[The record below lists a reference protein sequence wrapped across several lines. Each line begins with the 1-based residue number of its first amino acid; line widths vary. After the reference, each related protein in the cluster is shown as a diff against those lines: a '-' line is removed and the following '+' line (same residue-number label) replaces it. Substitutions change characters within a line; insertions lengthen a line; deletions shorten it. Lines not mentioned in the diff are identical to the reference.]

1 MHRTTSLV
9 IAAALTALSGC
20 AAASTDTS
28 TEPGGATTAPAVT
41 TTVAST
47 APATQPSPAAV
58 VPPGYESITTADGRV
73 RSYRVSDL
81 SNGKPAPLLFVLH
94 GIASDAQTISD
105 YTNIEDSLDAYD
117 LDAVVVYPNGTGAE
131 QDLFQS
137 WNAGTCCPFAMFE
150 LVDDVAFFDEL
161 ITSLITQYEIDTTRV
176 WVVGHSNGGMMAYRL
191 ACELSTRITA
201 IGVAAGALAIDSCSP
216 SRPVSA
222 LHVHGELDSIV
233 PLAGGN
239 SLLEFL
245 GIVLP
250 SLLLEFLRIVL
261 PSESLKIVLPSAQFS
276 VEKFSR
282 ANNGDIELVTDAK
295 WSHDWQPEWSELFA
309 RFLAS
314 K

>member
-1 MHRTTSLV
+1 MLRTTSLV

-20 AAASTDTS
+20 AAANNDASIDT
-28 TEPGGATTAPAVT
+28 EGATTTPAVT

-47 APATQPSPAAV
+47 APATPPSPAAV

-81 SNGKPAPLLFVLH
+81 SNGEPAPLLFVLH
-94 GIASDAQTISD
+94 GFGGDAQTISD

-137 WNAGTCCPFAMFE
+137 WNAGTCCPFATFE

-191 ACELSTRITA
+191 ACELSTRVTA
-201 IGVAAGALAIDSCSP
+201 IGVAAGALVIDTCAP
-216 SRPVSA
+216 VRPVSA
-222 LHVHGELDSIV
+222 LHVHGELDTVV

-239 SLLEFL
+239 SL
-245 GIVLP
+245 GIVFP
-250 SLLLEFLRIVL
+250 STQL
-261 PSESLKIVLPSAQFS
+261 S
-276 VEKFSR
+276 VETFAL
-282 ANNGDIELVTDAK
+282 ANKGDIELVTDAK

>member
-1 MHRTTSLV
+1 MKSPMLRTTSLV

-20 AAASTDTS
+20 AAAST
-28 TEPGGATTAPAVT
+28 EPANTTTAPAVT
-41 TTVAST
+41 TTAPLST
-47 APATQPSPAAV
+47 PATQPTSAGV
-58 VPPGYESITTADGRV
+58 VPPGFSSITTADGRM
-73 RSYRVSDL
+73 RSYLVSDL
-81 SNGKPAPLLFVLH
+81 SGDEPAPLLFVLH
-94 GIASDAQTISD
+94 GFGGNAQAMSGSTK
-105 YTNIEDSLDAYD
+105 IEDSLEAND
-117 LDAVVVYPNGTGAE
+117 LDAVVVYPSGTGAE
-131 QDLFQS
+131 QGLPQS
-137 WNAGTCCPFAMFE
+137 WNAGTCCPFATFE

-161 ITSLITQYEIDTTRV
+161 ITSLISQYEIDTTRV

-233 PLAGGN
+233 PLTGGN
-239 SLLEFL
+239 SL
-245 GIVLP
+245 GIVFP
-250 SLLLEFLRIVL
+250 STQL
-261 PSESLKIVLPSAQFS
+261 S
-276 VEKFSR
+276 VETFAL
-282 ANNGDIELVTDAK
+282 ANNGDIELVTDPK

>member
-1 MHRTTSLV
+1 MKSPMLRTTSLV

-28 TEPGGATTAPAVT
+28 TEPGGATTTPAVT

-47 APATQPSPAAV
+47 APATQPSPAVV

-81 SNGKPAPLLFVLH
+81 SDGEPAPLLFVLH

-222 LHVHGELDSIV
+222 LHVHGELDTVV
-233 PLAGGN
+233 PLTGGN
-239 SLLEFL
+239 
-245 GIVLP
+245 
-250 SLLLEFLRIVL
+250 
-261 PSESLKIVLPSAQFS
+261 
-276 VEKFSR
+276 
-282 ANNGDIELVTDAK
+282 
-295 WSHDWQPEWSELFA
+295 
-309 RFLAS
+309 
-314 K
+314 

>member
-1 MHRTTSLV
+1 M
-9 IAAALTALSGC
+9 
-20 AAASTDTS
+20 
-28 TEPGGATTAPAVT
+28 
-41 TTVAST
+41 AST
-47 APATQPSPAAV
+47 APATQPSPAVV

-81 SNGKPAPLLFVLH
+81 SNGEPAPLLFVLH

-117 LDAVVVYPNGTGAE
+117 LEAVVVYPNGTGAE

-137 WNAGTCCPFAMFE
+137 WNAGTCCPFATFE

-161 ITSLITQYEIDTTRV
+161 IASLIAQYKIDTTRV

-191 ACELSTRITA
+191 ACELSTRVTA
-201 IGVAAGALAIDSCSP
+201 IGVAAGALVIDTCAP
-216 SRPVSA
+216 VRPVSA
-222 LHVHGELDSIV
+222 LHVHGELDTVV
-233 PLAGGN
+233 PLTGGN
-239 SLLEFL
+239 SL
-245 GIVLP
+245 GIVFP
-250 SLLLEFLRIVL
+250 STQL
-261 PSESLKIVLPSAQFS
+261 S
-276 VEKFSR
+276 VETFAL
-282 ANNGDIELVTDAK
+282 ANKGDIELVTDAK

>member
-1 MHRTTSLV
+1 MNAPMHRSTSLV
-9 IAAALTALSGC
+9 VAAVLMALSGC

-28 TEPGGATTAPAVT
+28 TEPGGATTTPAVT

-47 APATQPSPAAV
+47 APATPPSPAAV

-94 GIASDAQTISD
+94 GFGGNAQAMSSF
-105 YTNIEDSLDAYD
+105 TNIENSLDEND
-117 LDAVVVYPNGTGAE
+117 LDAVVVYPSGTGAE
-131 QDLFQS
+131 QGLPQS
-137 WNAGTCCPFAMFE
+137 WNAGICCPFATFE

-161 ITSLITQYEIDTTRV
+161 ITSLITQYDIDTTRV

-191 ACELSTRITA
+191 ACELSTRVTA
-201 IGVAAGALAIDSCSP
+201 IGVAAGALVIDTCAP
-216 SRPVSA
+216 ARPVSA
-222 LHVHGELDSIV
+222 LHVHGELDTVV
-233 PLAGGN
+233 PLTGGN
-239 SLLEFL
+239 SL
-245 GIVLP
+245 GIIFP
-250 SLLLEFLRIVL
+250 STQL
-261 PSESLKIVLPSAQFS
+261 S
-276 VEKFSR
+276 VETFAL
-282 ANNGDIELVTDAK
+282 ANNGNIELVTEAK

>member
-1 MHRTTSLV
+1 MKSPMHRSTSLV
-9 IAAALTALSGC
+9 VAAALMALSGC
-20 AAASTDTS
+20 AAANNDASIDT
-28 TEPGGATTAPAVT
+28 EGATTTPAVT

-47 APATQPSPAAV
+47 APATPPSPAAV

-81 SNGKPAPLLFVLH
+81 SNGEPAPLLFVLH
-94 GIASDAQTISD
+94 GFGGDAQTISD

-137 WNAGTCCPFAMFE
+137 WNAGTCCPFATFE

-191 ACELSTRITA
+191 ACELSTRVTA
-201 IGVAAGALAIDSCSP
+201 IGVAAGALVIDTCAP
-216 SRPVSA
+216 VRPVSA
-222 LHVHGELDSIV
+222 LHVHGELDTVV
-233 PLAGGN
+233 PLTGGN
-239 SLLEFL
+239 SL
-245 GIVLP
+245 GIVFP
-250 SLLLEFLRIVL
+250 STQL
-261 PSESLKIVLPSAQFS
+261 S
-276 VEKFSR
+276 VETFAL
-282 ANNGDIELVTDAK
+282 ANKGDIELVTDAK